1 MDPSDTAASDPF
13 RDDGPFDPVPGLQ
26 AVAERHGVSLD
37 AVRHLIRA
45 LERGHGTMA
54 QFDHPDLGG
63 MGQWFSGGMVMVG
76 RMFDDALK
84 ARVDALC
91 TELAGALPAGGFSE
105 AAPTSVN
112 GPPTLG
118 TPTGALSGRN
128 ANTAAPVRPM
138 RPRQKA
144 RSGTRARRMGRVPTS
159 GEAGTAHNG
168 AQDGLRYAYFPDR
181 RRLAVDAGSGVALYD
196 TGEHR
201 ITGVSQ
207 ANGSLGFTGPA
218 GAVALDRLR
227 RIEAEVAAPRQVD
240 PSQVDPSQVDPSQV
254 DPSQVDPS
262 QVDPSRADTAQRPAP
277 APDRS
282 PADAV
287 LTTIERLADL
297 HARGVLT
304 DAEFATKKAELLAR
318 L

>member
-13 RDDGPFDPVPGLQ
+13 RDDGPFDSVSGLQ
-26 AVAERHGVSLD
+26 AVADRHGVGLD

-91 TELAGALPAGGFSE
+91 TELAGALPAG
-105 AAPTSVN
+105 
-112 GPPTLG
+112 LG
-118 TPTGALSGRN
+118 DPASTGAQN
-128 ANTAAPVRPM
+128 
-138 RPRQKA
+138 
-144 RSGTRARRMGRVPTS
+144 
-159 GEAGTAHNG
+159 
-168 AQDGLRYAYFPDR
+168 GLRYAYFPDR
-181 RRLAVDAGSGVALYD
+181 RRLAVDAGSGIALYD

-227 RIEAEVAAPRQVD
+227 RIEAEVAAPRQAD
-240 PSQVDPSQVDPSQV
+240 PAGIPASAASPISSPTPSAAPS
-254 DPSQVDPS
+254 
-262 QVDPSRADTAQRPAP
+262 A

-282 PADAV
+282 SADDV
-287 LTTIERLADL
+287 LATIERLADL

-304 DAEFATKKAELLAR
+304 EAEFATKKAELLAR

>member
-26 AVAERHGVSLD
+26 TVADRHGVSPD
-37 AVRHLIRA
+37 AVRHLVRA

-105 AAPTSVN
+105 AAP
-112 GPPTLG
+112 
-118 TPTGALSGRN
+118 A
-128 ANTAAPVRPM
+128 
-138 RPRQKA
+138 
-144 RSGTRARRMGRVPTS
+144 ARRGG
-159 GEAGTAHNG
+159 GEWWPAGLGDPASTG
-168 AQDGLRYAYFPDR
+168 AQDGLRYAYFPDS

-207 ANGSLGFTGPA
+207 ANGSLGFTGPS

-227 RIEAEVAAPRQVD
+227 RIEAEVAAPRQAD
-240 PSQVDPSQVDPSQV
+240 PGQVNPG
-254 DPSQVDPS
+254 
-262 QVDPSRADTAQRPAP
+262 RADPAEIP
-277 APDRS
+277 AKAAPAASPAAAAAPSAAPDRS
-282 PADAV
+282 SPDAI
-287 LTTIERLADL
+287 LAAIERLADL

-304 DAEFATKKAELLAR
+304 DAEFATKKTELLAR

>member
-13 RDDGPFDPVPGLQ
+13 RDDGPFDPVSGLQ
-26 AVAERHGVSLD
+26 AVADRHGVGLD

-63 MGQWFSGGMVMVG
+63 MGQWFAGGMVMVG

-105 AAPTSVN
+105 AAPAARR
-112 GPPTLG
+112 GGGEWWPAGLG
-118 TPTGALSGRN
+118 DPASTGAQN
-128 ANTAAPVRPM
+128 
-138 RPRQKA
+138 
-144 RSGTRARRMGRVPTS
+144 
-159 GEAGTAHNG
+159 
-168 AQDGLRYAYFPDR
+168 GLRYAYFPDR
-181 RRLAVDAGSGVALYD
+181 RRLAVDAGSGIALYD

-227 RIEAEVAAPRQVD
+227 RIEAEVAAPRQAD
-240 PSQVDPSQVDPSQV
+240 PGHADLGHADPAGIPAKAAS
-254 DPSQVDPS
+254 
-262 QVDPSRADTAQRPAP
+262 PAP
-277 APDRS
+277 GPSS
-282 PADAV
+282 PSDV
-287 LTTIERLADL
+287 LATIERLAEL

>member
-26 AVAERHGVSLD
+26 AVADRHGVSPD
-37 AVRHLIRA
+37 AVRHLVRA

-105 AAPTSVN
+105 AAP
-112 GPPTLG
+112 
-118 TPTGALSGRN
+118 A
-128 ANTAAPVRPM
+128 
-138 RPRQKA
+138 
-144 RSGTRARRMGRVPTS
+144 ARRGG
-159 GEAGTAHNG
+159 GEWWPAGLGDPASTG
-168 AQDGLRYAYFPDR
+168 AQDGLRYAYFPDS

-207 ANGSLGFTGPA
+207 ANGSLGFTGPS

-227 RIEAEVAAPRQVD
+227 RIEAEIPAKAAPAASPAAAAA
-240 PSQVDPSQVDPSQV
+240 PS
-254 DPSQVDPS
+254 
-262 QVDPSRADTAQRPAP
+262 A

-282 PADAV
+282 SPDAI
-287 LTTIERLADL
+287 LATIERLADL

-304 DAEFATKKAELLAR
+304 DAEFATKKTELLAR

>member
-1 MDPSDTAASDPF
+1 MDPSDNAAESDPF
-13 RDDGPFDPVPGLQ
+13 RDDGPFDPVSGLRN
-26 AVAERHGVSLD
+26 VAERHGVSLD

-76 RMFDDALK
+76 RMFDDGLK
-84 ARVDALC
+84 ARVGALC

-105 AAPTSVN
+105 AAPVARR
-112 GPPTLG
+112 GGGEWWPAGLG
-118 TPTGALSGRN
+118 DPASTGAQN
-128 ANTAAPVRPM
+128 
-138 RPRQKA
+138 
-144 RSGTRARRMGRVPTS
+144 
-159 GEAGTAHNG
+159 
-168 AQDGLRYAYFPDR
+168 GLRYAYFPDR
-181 RRLAVDAGSGVALYD
+181 RRLAVDSGSEVALYD

-240 PSQVDPSQVDPSQV
+240 PRQVDPRQAD
-254 DPSQVDPS
+254 
-262 QVDPSRADTAQRPAP
+262 RAQKAAPAETP

-282 PADAV
+282 SADAV
-287 LTTIERLADL
+287 LATIERLADL

-304 DAEFATKKAELLAR
+304 DSEFSTKKAELLAR